1 MGSGPGSSQAAQ
13 SGVVA
18 AICAAE
24 TESGGQ
30 GWGKMGR
37 DNWIVVKRGE
47 IRN

>member
-1 MGSGPGSSQAAQ
+1 MGSDPGSSQAAQ

-37 DNWIVVKRGE
+37 EERTG
-47 IRN
+47 